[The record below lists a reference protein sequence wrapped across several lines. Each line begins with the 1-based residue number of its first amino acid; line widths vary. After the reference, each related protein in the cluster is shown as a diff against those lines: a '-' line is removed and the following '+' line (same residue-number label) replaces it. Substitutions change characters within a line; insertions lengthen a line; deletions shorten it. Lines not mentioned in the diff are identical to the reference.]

1 MLIRPQEHVNLSGPY
16 LIPEDDLRHMGC
28 STGPGRGK
36 KDEPIQYVPPEE
48 KKTVVESPER
58 TEPKRG
64 KEGGK
69 PVKVKE

>member
-1 MLIRPQEHVNLSGPY
+1 M
-16 LIPEDDLRHMGC
+16 
-28 STGPGRGK
+28 
-36 KDEPIQYVPPEE
+36 KDEPIQYVPAEE

-69 PVKVKE
+69 PTKVKDIF